1 MPKVGAE
8 TGGEYGSL
16 LLPGAQRASIIRT
29 LNQKVCQKRV
39 PSTRKS
45 APRTP
50 AGVKNAYPQAKSAS
64 KTRTLNPKVRPPR
77 PRRASK
83 TRTLSKKVCQKR
95 VPSARNSAPR
105 TPAGVKNAY
114 PQAKSVSK
122 TRTLS
127 PKMRPPYP
135 GGCQKHVPS
144 AKKCVK
150 NTYPQPESPCIL
162 SENNMS
168 RPHETKKCLRK
179 QTCCGRLDNIKH
191 AKTRTRRVFLRS
203 SRPPVTPER
212 CGGASPW
219 QCRHGKRRF
228 KSIPDGHAHVGS
240 ATI

>member
-8 TGGEYGSL
+8 TGGKYGSL

-83 TRTLSKKVCQKR
+83 TRTLSKKVRQKHVPRTLSPKVRPPDPGGRQKR
-95 VPSARNSAPR
+95 VPSSKKC
-105 TPAGVKNAY
+105 VKNAY
-114 PQAKSVSK
+114 PQPKNAPPIPRRVSK

-127 PKMRPPYP
+127 QKVR
-135 GGCQKHVPS
+135 QKHVPS
-144 AKKCVK
+144 A
-150 NTYPQPESPCIL
+150 
-162 SENNMS
+162 
-168 RPHETKKCLRK
+168 RK
-179 QTCCGRLDNIKH
+179 SMHPFRK
-191 AKTRTRRVFLRS
+191 
-203 SRPPVTPER
+203 
-212 CGGASPW
+212 
-219 QCRHGKRRF
+219 
-228 KSIPDGHAHVGS
+228 
-240 ATI
+240 